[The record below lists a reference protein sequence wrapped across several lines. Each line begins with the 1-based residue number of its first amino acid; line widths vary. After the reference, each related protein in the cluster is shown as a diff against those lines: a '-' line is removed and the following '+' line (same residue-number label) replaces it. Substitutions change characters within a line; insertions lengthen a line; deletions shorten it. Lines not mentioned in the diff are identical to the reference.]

1 MPRRRYELGVLW
13 TYLIALRASLIHQ
26 VCSPLQALRCVAQM
40 TAASIGASLGSLV
53 QPGLGTSLGLI
64 VLDMA
69 ALAAMTPLVDLI
81 TGQV

>member
-1 MPRRRYELGVLW
+1 
-13 TYLIALRASLIHQ
+13 
-26 VCSPLQALRCVAQM
+26 M